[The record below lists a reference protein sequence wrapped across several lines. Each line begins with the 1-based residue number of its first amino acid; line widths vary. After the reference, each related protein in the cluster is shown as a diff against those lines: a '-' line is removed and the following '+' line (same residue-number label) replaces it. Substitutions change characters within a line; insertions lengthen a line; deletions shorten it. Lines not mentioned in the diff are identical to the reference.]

1 MIICVCTVLKK
12 RAAWA
17 RRILQATIRGSEGEN
32 TWLTVRGGPRD
43 CVAVPTRR
51 SLSGTGRTRRRRA
64 GSWHLIVQYRG
75 SKRFCS
81 DSLSLFFFALTVT
94 GGLPTGSVDGDN
106 ATVPFLVFLALVLF
120 SCATVLYSTVI
131 YTTMFQRIERA
142 NAVCELNISQKNIKK
157 GTTYASMETEGLL
170 LISEM
175 INVVWYYVYQVFST
189 LKRETNDLPWV
200 DSLRGLQPRRL
211 GGNH

>member
-1 MIICVCTVLKK
+1 VL
-12 RAAWA
+12 RFLPVA
-17 RRILQATIRGSEGEN
+17 RYPGQGGRVAVVLAVDISSYSTGEASASVRILS
-32 TWLTVRGGPRD
+32 
-43 CVAVPTRR
+43 
-51 SLSGTGRTRRRRA
+51 
-64 GSWHLIVQYRG
+64 
-75 SKRFCS
+75 RF
-81 DSLSLFFFALTVT
+81 FFFALTVT

-131 YTTMFQRIERA
+131 YTTMFPRIERA

-175 INVVWYYVYQVFST
+175 INVV
-189 LKRETNDLPWV
+189 
-200 DSLRGLQPRRL
+200 
-211 GGNH
+211 